1 VAIITAIVLSP
12 VDVNSTQGMTMA
24 DLYSALIVGFILSL
38 LMLPMPNCMTSCLRI
53 KMIVERTAASEE
65 YE

>member
-1 VAIITAIVLSP
+1 
-12 VDVNSTQGMTMA
+12 MA

-38 LMLPMPNCMTSCLRI
+38 LMLPMPNCITSCLRI
-53 KMIVERTAASEE
+53 KMVVERTAASEE